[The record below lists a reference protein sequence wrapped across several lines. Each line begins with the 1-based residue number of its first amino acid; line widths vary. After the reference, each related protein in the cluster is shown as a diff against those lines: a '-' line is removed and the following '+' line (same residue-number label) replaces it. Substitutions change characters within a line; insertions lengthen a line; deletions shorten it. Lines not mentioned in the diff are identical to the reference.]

1 MRFLFKTHY
10 DQDVRLFKHGGQ
22 VFWYGLLLA
31 ALLVAPWLLPDYYV
45 SQLVF
50 IWIYA
55 IAAIG
60 LMILVGFTGQVS
72 LGHAAFLAMGAYTEA
87 YLQQHGWPFALS
99 LTFSALVAGITG
111 IIVGLPALRV
121 KGMYLAIATLAFGFI
136 VEEGVARAESI
147 TGGNAGKAI
156 GSLEVFGLPIDS
168 EQRFYYLSLFVLALV
183 VVGVMNLLRS
193 PTGRAFVAIR
203 DSEISAQSMGIH
215 LARYKTIAFA
225 LSAAVAG
232 IAGALYAHKLRYL
245 SPDQFTFLQSIELLI
260 ILVIGGVGSI
270 YGAIFG
276 AAFWIAVQ
284 QFIVLAKDW
293 LPPAIAQQTGL
304 QPTVFG
310 LILVAFVLFEPMG
323 LYGRWLK
330 IRTFFQLF
338 PFYRKGLF
346 RRQKSYMKSERL
358 K

>member
-1 MRFLFKTHY
+1 MRFLFKTDY
-10 DQDVRLFKHGGQ
+10 QQDVRLFKHGGQ

-136 VEEGVARAESI
+136 VEEGIARAESI
-147 TGGNAGKAI
+147 TGGNAGKSI

-183 VVGVMNLLRS
+183 VVGVMNLMRS

-346 RRQKSYMKSERL
+346 RRQKSYMKSERM